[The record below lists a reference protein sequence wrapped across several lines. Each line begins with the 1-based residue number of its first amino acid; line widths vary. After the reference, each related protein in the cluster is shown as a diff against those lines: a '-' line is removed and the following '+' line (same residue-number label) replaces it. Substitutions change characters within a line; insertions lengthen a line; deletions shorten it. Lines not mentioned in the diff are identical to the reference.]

1 MNNDNTANN
10 TYYNN
15 MNYDSTA
22 DCNNMNNDNTANN
35 TDCNNMNNDY
45 TASNTDCNNMNYDST
60 VSTANY
66 NSVNDYNTV
75 NSTAYCK
82 TVKGQYLYNT
92 MNAAALKFTNAS
104 MDIDQSIVNML
115 DDIANSM
122 TDSELDMFT
131 YGFMN
136 AYYWNAWDSLFHNYN
151 INMTVV
157 LFRYLYDAFVA
168 SGFLLNQAVY
178 HNNNANMN
186 PVSSISEGLAVESLL
201 INAAYDYAGVLKRLS
216 GLDVALSK

>member
-1 MNNDNTANN
+1 
-10 TYYNN
+10 

-22 DCNNMNNDNTANN
+22 NTADYNNMNTDNTTYYN
-35 TDCNNMNNDY
+35 TMNNDY
-45 TASNTDCNNMNYDST
+45 TDN
-60 VSTANY
+60 TANY
-66 NSVNDYNTV
+66 NSVNDANTANTV
-75 NSTAYCK
+75 YCK

-92 MNAAALKFTNAS
+92 MNAASIKFTNAS

-136 AYYWNAWDSLFHNYN
+136 AYYWNAWDALFHNYN

-168 SGFLLNQAVY
+168 SGFLLNQSVY
-178 HNNNANMN
+178 HDNNANMN
-186 PVSSISEGLAVESLL
+186 PVSSIYEGLAVKNLL
-201 INAAYDYAGVLKRLS
+201 INAAYDYAGMLKRLS
-216 GLDVALSK
+216 GIDAALSK

>member
-1 MNNDNTANN
+1 MNDNTAN
-10 TYYNN
+10 
-15 MNYDSTA
+15 
-22 DCNNMNNDNTANN
+22 
-35 TDCNNMNNDY
+35 
-45 TASNTDCNNMNYDST
+45 
-60 VSTANY
+60 
-66 NSVNDYNTV
+66 
-75 NSTAYCK
+75 TAYCK
-82 TVKGQYLYNT
+82 TVKGQYLYCT
-92 MNAAALKFTNAS
+92 MNAASLKFTNVS
-104 MDIDQSIVNML
+104 MYIDQSIVSML

-131 YGFMN
+131 YGFRN
-136 AYYWNAWDSLFHNYN
+136 AYYWNAWDALFHNYN

-216 GLDVALSK
+216 SIDAALSK

>member
-1 MNNDNTANN
+1 
-10 TYYNN
+10 
-15 MNYDSTA
+15 MNYDYTANTADYNTMNYDNPASTA
-22 DCNNMNNDNTANN
+22 DYNNMNNDNTANN
-35 TDCNNMNNDY
+35 TDCN
-45 TASNTDCNNMNYDST
+45 TINYDNT
-60 VSTANY
+60 VNNTGY
-66 NSVNDYNTV
+66 NSVNDDN
-75 NSTAYCK
+75 TAYCK

-92 MNAAALKFTNAS
+92 MNAASIKFTNAS
-104 MDIDQSIVNML
+104 MDINQSIVNML
-115 DDIANSM
+115 DNIANSM

-136 AYYWNAWDSLFHNYN
+136 AYYWNAWDALFHNYN

-186 PVSSISEGLAVESLL
+186 PVSSISEGLAVENLL

-216 GLDVALSK
+216 GIDAALSK

>member
-1 MNNDNTANN
+1 MNYDYTANTAD
-10 TYYNN
+10 YNN

-22 DCNNMNNDNTANN
+22 NN
-35 TDCNNMNNDY
+35 TDCNNTNYDYTASTAYYNMMNNDY
-45 TASNTDCNNMNYDST
+45 TASNTDYDNMNNDN
-60 VSTANY
+60 TAN
-66 NSVNDYNTV
+66 
-75 NSTAYCK
+75 CK

-92 MNAAALKFTNAS
+92 MNAAAIKFTNVS
-104 MDIDQSIVNML
+104 MDIDQSIVNTL

-151 INMTVV
+151 ISMTVV

-168 SGFLLNQAVY
+168 SGFLLNQSVY

-186 PVSSISEGLAVESLL
+186 PVSSISEGLAVENLL

-216 GLDVALSK
+216 GLDVALLK

>member
-1 MNNDNTANN
+1 
-10 TYYNN
+10 
-15 MNYDSTA
+15 MNYDYTANTADYNTMNYDNPASTA
-22 DCNNMNNDNTANN
+22 DYNNMNNDNTANN
-35 TDCNNMNNDY
+35 TDCN
-45 TASNTDCNNMNYDST
+45 TINYDNT
-60 VSTANY
+60 VNNTGY
-66 NSVNDYNTV
+66 NSVNDDN
-75 NSTAYCK
+75 TAYCK

-92 MNAAALKFTNAS
+92 MNAASIKFTNAS
-104 MDIDQSIVNML
+104 MDINQSIVNML
-115 DDIANSM
+115 DNIANSM

-136 AYYWNAWDSLFHNYN
+136 AYYWNAWDALFHNYN

-186 PVSSISEGLAVESLL
+186 PVSSISEGLAVENLL
-201 INAAYDYAGVLKRLS
+201 INAAYDYAGMLKRLS
-216 GLDVALSK
+216 GIDAALSK

>member
-1 MNNDNTANN
+1 MNYDYPASTADYNNMNNDYTDNTTDYN
-10 TYYNN
+10 T

-22 DCNNMNNDNTANN
+22 NNTDCNTVNNDNTAYYNNMNNDNTA
-35 TDCNNMNNDY
+35 D
-45 TASNTDCNNMNYDST
+45 
-60 VSTANY
+60 
-66 NSVNDYNTV
+66 
-75 NSTAYCK
+75 CK

-92 MNAAALKFTNAS
+92 MNAASIKFTNAS

-136 AYYWNAWDSLFHNYN
+136 AYYWNAWDALFHNYN

-186 PVSSISEGLAVESLL
+186 PVSSISEGLAVENLL

-216 GLDVALSK
+216 GIDAALSK

>member
-1 MNNDNTANN
+1 
-10 TYYNN
+10 
-15 MNYDSTA
+15 MNYDYPASTA
-22 DCNNMNNDNTANN
+22 DY
-35 TDCNNMNNDY
+35 NNMNNDY
-45 TASNTDCNNMNYDST
+45 TASTADYNTMNYDST
-60 VSTANY
+60 AN
-66 NSVNDYNTV
+66 NTDCNTV
-75 NSTAYCK
+75 NNDNTAYYNNMNNDNTADCK

-92 MNAAALKFTNAS
+92 MNAASIKFTNAS
-104 MDIDQSIVNML
+104 MDINQSIVNML
-115 DDIANSM
+115 DNIANSM

-136 AYYWNAWDSLFHNYN
+136 AYYWNAWDALFHNYN

-186 PVSSISEGLAVESLL
+186 PVSSISEGLAVENLL
-201 INAAYDYAGVLKRLS
+201 INAAYDYAGMLKRLS
-216 GLDVALSK
+216 GIDAALSK

>member
-1 MNNDNTANN
+1 MNYDYTANTTNYNTVNYNSTVSTADCNHMNNDYTANNTYYNNMNDDNTANN

-15 MNYDSTA
+15 MNNANTA
-22 DCNNMNNDNTANN
+22 D
-35 TDCNNMNNDY
+35 
-45 TASNTDCNNMNYDST
+45 
-60 VSTANY
+60 
-66 NSVNDYNTV
+66 
-75 NSTAYCK
+75 CK

-115 DDIANSM
+115 DNIANSM

-136 AYYWNAWDSLFHNYN
+136 AYYWNAWDALFHNYN

-178 HNNNANMN
+178 HNVNANMY
-186 PVSSISEGLAVESLL
+186 PVRSISEGLDAENLL
-201 INAAYDYAGVLKRLS
+201 MNAAYDYAGVLKRLS
-216 GLDVALSK
+216 GLDAALSK

>member
-1 MNNDNTANN
+1 
-10 TYYNN
+10 
-15 MNYDSTA
+15 MNY
-22 DCNNMNNDNTANN
+22 
-35 TDCNNMNNDY
+35 DY
-45 TASNTDCNNMNYDST
+45 TASTTDCNNMNYDYT
-60 VSTANY
+60 ASTA
-66 NSVNDYNTV
+66 DYNTMNDDNTV
-75 NSTAYCK
+75 STAYCK

-92 MNAAALKFTNAS
+92 MNAASLKFTNAS

-136 AYYWNAWDSLFHNYN
+136 AYYWNAWDALFHNYN

-186 PVSSISEGLAVESLL
+186 PVSSISEGLAVEDLL